1 MSDTSKRKRI
11 KLEGVEFKFAE
22 EQPELPGN
30 LKLFPHQKEFFTSL
44 NKDLE
49 QGVSRFFF
57 LKSMTG
63 SGKTIANI
71 MPAIKNK
78 QNILITYPT
87 NQLIRDQKRSIE
99 EDADKFNFQDKVE
112 VKYLNAR
119 KLQREKQDREKNIPD
134 LIEEKINN
142 AKQDNSKAYIFLTS
156 PDTLYNILSAKYWKA
171 GDFTNLMDRAHE
183 AVVGSLDYF
192 VFDEFHMYDISG
204 ETSILNMSLLLH
216 HNKALS
222 KPIVFSSA
230 TSDED
235 FKDNL
240 AKISKNE
247 IKEIDDNRSRADNGD
262 MQIAGEI
269 NLEIVLGKK
278 WKGPQKFLEE
288 REKQIIDLKNEEDA
302 EMTAIFESVKNTTQV
317 IDQIRE
323 EFGLDEERGEIS
335 YKTGI
340 DSSSNEISDGKLK
353 MGTQTISVGIDFST
367 SDLFFESYRAR
378 DFLQKLGRVGRE
390 GDQSKAVCYTS
401 EYSVP
406 GLDELREEYSDR
418 YKFQKDLIGSK
429 EKEGAMESRNKMWKY
444 PQKYGYIELGNFEEK
459 FALNLETDVW
469 ELSNKLYRKSPKG
482 QEQYREFIQ
491 NFRDPGTPQVAVA
504 TEDDIKF
511 RDLVRFFEKRSFQFK
526 QHRETLVADKKD
538 FLEEHGDKNPV
549 NYYYMAQGTI
559 KPVLMYDLSEGGLE
573 REMHSSLKFQ
583 VYREIETGLKEYP
596 NDIGAKLKL
605 CSAGYE
611 DSSIPRR
618 LKDVIK
624 RRLNNEKGSYLL
636 YIMTKEKY
644 EEKRGLVPHLFRTY
658 ELEGA
663 GDTNYRIAFGQNALK
678 LEATLDE

>member
-1 MSDTSKRKRI
+1 MSDTSKRKQI

-44 NKDLE
+44 SRDLE
-49 QGVSRFFF
+49 EVNSRFFF

-99 EDADKFNFQDKVE
+99 EDADEFNFQEEVE

-119 KLQREKQDREKNIPD
+119 ELQREKQREGKNIPD
-134 LIEEKINN
+134 LIEKKLNN
-142 AKQDNSKAYIFLTS
+142 AKQDDSKAYIFLTS

-171 GDFTNLMDRAHE
+171 GDFTEPMKRAHQ

-204 ETSILNMSLLLH
+204 ETSILNMCLLLH

-240 AKISKNE
+240 AKISKND
-247 IKEIDDNRSRADNGD
+247 IKEIDDNQSRTENGD
-262 MQIAGEI
+262 IQIAGEI
-269 NLEIVLGKK
+269 DLEIVLGKK

-288 REKQIIDLKNEEDA
+288 REKQILDLKKEEEA
-302 EMTAIFESVKNTTQV
+302 EMTAIFESVKNTTR
-317 IDQIRE
+317 IINELKE
-323 EFGLDEERGEIS
+323 EFQLSEENDEIS

-340 DSSSNEISDGKLK
+340 DSSNNDISDGKLK
-353 MGTQTISVGIDFST
+353 LGTQTISVGIDFST

-378 DFLQKLGRVGRE
+378 DFLQKLGRVGRD
-390 GDQSKAVCYTS
+390 GDRSRAVCYTS
-401 EYSVP
+401 EYSIP
-406 GLDELREEYSDR
+406 GIDRLKEEYSDR
-418 YKFQKDLIGSK
+418 YSFQDDLIGSR
-429 EKEGAMESRNKMWKY
+429 EEEGAMESRNKLWKY
-444 PQKYGYIELGNFEEK
+444 PQKYGYIELGNFEEE
-459 FALNLETDVW
+459 FTLNLETDVW
-469 ELSNKLYRKSPKG
+469 ELSNNLYRRSPKS
-482 QEQYREFIQ
+482 QERYREFIQ
-491 NFRDPGTPQVAVA
+491 NFRDPGTPQIAVA

-511 RDLVRFFEKRSFQFK
+511 RDLVRFFEKRSFQFE
-526 QHRETLVADKKD
+526 QHRKTLVADKED
-538 FLEEHGDKNPV
+538 FLEENGDKNPV
-549 NYYYMAQGTI
+549 NSYYMEQGTI

-573 REMHSSLKFQ
+573 RDMHSSPKFR
-583 VYREIETGLKEYP
+583 VNREIETGLKEYP
-596 NDIGAKLKL
+596 DDIDGKLTL
-605 CSAGYE
+605 CSADYE
-611 DSSIPRR
+611 DNKFPRK
-618 LKDVIK
+618 LKHAIRDQLK
-624 RRLNNEKGSYLL
+624 KGSFLL
-636 YIMTKEKY
+636 YIMTEELY

-658 ELEGA
+658 EMEGA

-678 LEATLDE
+678 LEATLNG